1 MVNTT
6 SWDIIQKPVMLRGV
20 FVFLILLNKS
30 RTDAFLEPVA
40 LSNVLAELKDE
51 VLGVKRMHAGLFFV
65 QIVFEMFSFAAN
77 FNILV

>member
-1 MVNTT
+1 MH
-6 SWDIIQKPVMLRGV
+6 MLRV

-51 VLGVKRMHAGLFFV
+51 VLGVKRMQVCFFV
-65 QIVFEMFSFAAN
+65 QIVQESFVKN
-77 FNILV
+77 VLIRCTL